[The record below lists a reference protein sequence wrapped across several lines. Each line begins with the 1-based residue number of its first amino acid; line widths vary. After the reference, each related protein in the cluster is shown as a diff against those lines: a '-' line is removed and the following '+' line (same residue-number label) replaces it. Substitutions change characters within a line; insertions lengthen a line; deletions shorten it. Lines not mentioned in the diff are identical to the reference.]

1 MDLGQALRKIRV
13 QKEMTQTAV
22 CKKAKLSQTYLS
34 QVEKGRKEPRK
45 ATVKK
50 LCKVYGVPPIVVAW
64 MGSEESDIQK
74 NKLELYRQLK
84 PAMDGLISE
93 FLK

>member
-1 MDLGQALRKIRV
+1 MNLGQALRKIRV

-34 QVEKGRKEPRK
+34 QVEKGYKEPRK
-45 ATVKK
+45 ETVKK
-50 LCKVYGVPPIVVAW
+50 LCKVYGVPPIVLAW
-64 MGSEESDIQK
+64 MATEESDVQK
-74 NKLELYRQLK
+74 SKLAMFKQLK